1 MAVDEALQG
10 TGAKLVRGPVGDAK
24 LLAEMKKEGASF
36 AGEPSGAWIHG
47 EFHPCPDGILSGLLY
62 LNQLEQQGS
71 SVSRAVEAIPEYY
84 MVRKSLSVSKSTS
97 RSDPKLLSEGLE
109 KIVGKNS
116 TTDSTYGL
124 RVSSEDSW
132 VLVRE
137 SGTEPVLRVTAE
149 SKRPLVAGRI
159 VKDTLALISRVL
171 KGRT

>member
-1 MAVDEALQG
+1 
-10 TGAKLVRGPVGDAK
+10 
-24 LLAEMKKEGASF
+24 
-36 AGEPSGAWIHG
+36 
-47 EFHPCPDGILSGLLY
+47 
-62 LNQLEQQGS
+62 
-71 SVSRAVEAIPEYY
+71 

-97 RSDPKLLSEGLE
+97 RLDSKLLSEGLE

-149 SKRPLVAGRI
+149 SKGPSVAGRI